1 MRAFRGSHEAAA
13 YPIRIANDGENIME
27 YEAIT
32 VEVPLSPHIGAEIGN
47 IDLTFRPLPN
57 KQGGGASPGVAS
69 NTRSSSSATKRSD
82 FDDQIHVLDAILA
95 RAFRQPYRKK
105 STISKTTDNQY
116 VRKFHYDETSTQ
128 ISGEN
133 FHSDQSCGAIP
144 PLGSILYN
152 HTVPPDG
159 GGDTMF
165 ATLCTRRTTRCRRA
179 CEPISPD

>member
-1 MRAFRGSHEAAA
+1 
-13 YPIRIANDGENIME
+13 ME

-32 VEVPLSPHIGAEIGN
+32 VEPLCPHIGAEIGN
-47 IDLTFRPLPN
+47 IDLTRPLREA
-57 KQGGGASPGVAS
+57 GGGASPRDHPTPGDLLP
-69 NTRSSSSATKRSD
+69 NQKIK
-82 FDDQIHVLDAILA
+82 FDDQIRLGRYFGSLGSHVG
-95 RAFRQPYRKK
+95 K

-133 FHSDQSCGAIP
+133 FHSDQTCGAIP

-165 ATLCTRRTTRCRRA
+165 ATCTRRTTR
-179 CEPISPD
+179 